1 MIKKPIL
8 KKYNRPNLIY
18 ENNDSFYEYHNIKK
32 FEGISLKS
40 NYFFLVN
47 FFKGERKKFF
57 KNLNNISI

>member
-1 MIKKPIL
+1 MIKKPI
-8 KKYNRPNLIY
+8 YRSNLIY

-57 KNLNNISI
+57 KNLNTISI

>member
-1 MIKKPIL
+1 MIKNLIL
-8 KKYNRPNLIY
+8 KKYNRSNLIY

-47 FFKGERKKFF
+47 FFKGERKKFS
-57 KNLNNISI
+57 KT